1 MRTVAKTEEHPALVN
16 GRNHGW
22 DWDEFRG
29 NDHDGYLAVRQQ
41 ALTDQCYECAYC
53 GLWIGEGTSQ
63 KVHLDHF
70 RKKGIYGE
78 LALVYDNL
86 FAAVKDMPYG
96 SDYKDKMIHGPKEN
110 ADAQYLTFWS
120 PLVPDLDSM
129 FWYRQDGQ
137 MEPKDSLSAEDKV
150 MAKNTIDM
158 YNLNHPYLKQRRSE
172 LMHIIDG
179 LKDCDDDTIRMCL
192 GASGFSF
199 LVDFELNQIRN
210 NNL

>member
-1 MRTVAKTEEHPALVN
+1 MRTVTKTEEHLALAN
-16 GRNHGW
+16 GRSHGW
-22 DWDEFRG
+22 NWDEFRE
-29 NDHDGYLAVRQQ
+29 NDHDGYRAVHEQ
-41 ALTDQCYECAYC
+41 ALTDQCNECAYC

-96 SDYKDKMIHGPKEN
+96 SDYKDKKIHGPRGN
-110 ADAQYLTFWS
+110 ADVQYATFWS
-120 PLVPDLDSM
+120 PLISNLANK

-137 MEPKDSLSAEDKV
+137 MEPVDSLSAEDKD
-150 MAKNTIDM
+150 MAKNTIEM

-179 LKDCDDDTIRMCL
+179 LKDCDDDTVRMCL

-199 LVDFELNQIRN
+199 VVDFELNQIRN
-210 NNL
+210 SAL